1 MSLINQLNATTEY
14 YWLNTTPVDIL
25 NKASALVWKLMGNA
39 IVKDNWEVQPHEIVD
54 GGKMVKVPLEY
65 ANSHRGSYGATT
77 VIPQSKKDLFDS
89 ARFRWAGVMG
99 ANSLNL
105 DDKVQNTG
113 DAAVISLTNR
123 YMASIKKAARIQ
135 IAEDVIASA
144 ADDDSILGLG
154 DLFETTSSTTYGS
167 LCTDDMAD
175 WKPNVI
181 TTNEAI
187 CFSVMQ
193 KIFREVAMGDHAWAL
208 PNFCVTTALLR
219 DGLEQS
225 LHPQQRYRMDKMV
238 EAGWENII
246 HKGAPVVAD
255 PYITTTGDLLAL
267 NLNYLSL
274 RSHKNYNFTT
284 PVWEAKTVLGKP
296 DDISANTRW
305 VGNLYCSNRKMHVK
319 HTNLTAPV

>member
-14 YWLNTTPVDIL
+14 YWLQTDPVDIL

-39 IVKDNWEVQPHEIVD
+39 VSRDNWVVQPHETVD

-77 VIPQSKKDLFDS
+77 VIDQSKKDLFDA
-89 ARFRWAGVMG
+89 ARFGWAGVHG

-105 DDKVQNTG
+105 DDMVQNTG
-113 DAAVISLTNR
+113 DAAVISLTNQ
-123 YMASIKKAARIQ
+123 YMESIKKGARIQ
-135 IAEDVIASA
+135 MAEDVIGTAASG
-144 ADDDSILGLG
+144 SFNICGLG
-154 DLFETTSSTTYGS
+154 NLFDATTSTEYGS
-167 LCTDDMAD
+167 IDEDEMAN
-175 WKPNVI
+175 WKPNNI
-181 TTNEAI
+181 TTVEAI

-208 PNFCVTTALLR
+208 PNFVATTALLR

-225 LHPQQRYRMDKMV
+225 LHPQQIYRNEKMV
-238 EAGWENII
+238 EAGWENIT

-255 PYITTTGDLLAL
+255 PYITAGELMAL

-274 RSHKNYNFTT
+274 RSHKDYNFTT
-284 PVWEAKTVLGKP
+284 PAWEKKSVLGKP

-305 VGNLYCSNRKMHVK
+305 VGNLYCSNRRMHVK